1 MALLGNGTP
10 ANPGSVTFASG
21 SALAFDTSAATG
33 GFSYGDTIAGPE
45 NVAVLGGH
53 ALTLDPGPAG
63 NTYTGTTTVSA
74 GTLDVDTPAAL
85 PGYDASGDVSVAAN
99 ATLAVMVGGSGW
111 NSDGLDDIAA
121 LLSNADFAGGAWLGI
136 DTGNAG
142 SGFTYA
148 GTIVDTSGGSL
159 GLDVFGGNTLELL
172 GASTYSGPTAIGQNT
187 TLEMGAD
194 DALPSTTVVTLG
206 NGASLNLNELPQDIA
221 GLASPATGPSGCVN
235 MDDAQLTLDTSVSQ
249 SYGGTLCGDAA
260 EYGSPGSKLIVTGS
274 GIQTLTGNNGYNGV
288 AGSDYCGT
296 IEVTSGATL
305 DAGSLYA
312 LGGARWLS
320 ENYKYNN
327 FSNVTVDDGGTLA
340 VMVGSTT
347 DSDWDADDITA
358 LLAPATGATFADGAS
373 LGIDTTDA
381 TSGFTLSDV
390 ADTSSTASLGLTVLG
405 GNTLTLSGTNTYS
418 GPTNVLAGMLDA
430 ASPGALPGYD
440 LPGQISVASGATLA
454 VMVGGTS
461 DWDSIACPNTI
472 ATLLGNADFSAGASL
487 GLDTSDLASGS
498 FAYPGQIVDT
508 PNGQLGLVVLGDKTL
523 ALNEADTY
531 SGPTVVNEGTT
542 LDVDSTSALPASTVV
557 SVDGSLNLLNSA
569 CSNVAIAGLAGSGT
583 VAFDGQH
590 LTIDASTSQTFGGT
604 LDGDTNSKLI
614 IDGSG
619 TQVLGADNSSS
630 FSGTINVGPDDEGA
644 TLEAQ
649 LPTALGSATDNFSN
663 VTVEDGATLA
673 VMVGGSDEWNSS
685 NDDIGALVNGS
696 AHADFQPGSSLGID
710 ASHAPSGG
718 YTCTSIIGNPGGSL
732 GLAVLGDNSLT
743 LAPTGGVN
751 SYTGGTTIAA
761 GATLVAGSSGAIPSG
776 PLNVNG
782 TLDLAG
788 SNLTATSL
796 NGNGEID
803 LGAATLT
810 VGGATSPGTF
820 SGTIDGAAP

>member
-1 MALLGNGTP
+1 MDWATGTPIPWLTILQSCRRTSPFAAGSFLGIDSSDGSFTYGGTISGGSLGLHVLGDNTLTVTGINTYTGGTTVISGTLEAQSPSALPGYASGQVAVENGATLAVAVGGPNDWNSSEDNIASLLGPTFDVGSWLGIDTSDGNFTYSGTLSGNQGLTILGSNTLTLDPADGNSYQGGTDVAAGTLEVDSSAALPGSGVVSVADGATLTLLVGDGWNQSAVLALLGNGTP

-296 IEVTSGATL
+296 IEVTSAQLSTRE
-305 DAGSLYA
+305 ASTPWA
-312 LGGARWLS
+312 APGGCP
-320 ENYKYNN
+320 K
-327 FSNVTVDDGGTLA
+327 T
-340 VMVGSTT
+340 
-347 DSDWDADDITA
+347 
-358 LLAPATGATFADGAS
+358 
-373 LGIDTTDA
+373 
-381 TSGFTLSDV
+381 
-390 ADTSSTASLGLTVLG
+390 
-405 GNTLTLSGTNTYS
+405 TNT
-418 GPTNVLAGMLDA
+418 
-430 ASPGALPGYD
+430 
-440 LPGQISVASGATLA
+440 
-454 VMVGGTS
+454 
-461 DWDSIACPNTI
+461 TI
-472 ATLLGNADFSAGASL
+472 
-487 GLDTSDLASGS
+487 
-498 FAYPGQIVDT
+498 
-508 PNGQLGLVVLGDKTL
+508 
-523 ALNEADTY
+523 
-531 SGPTVVNEGTT
+531 
-542 LDVDSTSALPASTVV
+542 
-557 SVDGSLNLLNSA
+557 
-569 CSNVAIAGLAGSGT
+569 
-583 VAFDGQH
+583 
-590 LTIDASTSQTFGGT
+590 
-604 LDGDTNSKLI
+604 
-614 IDGSG
+614 
-619 TQVLGADNSSS
+619 
-630 FSGTINVGPDDEGA
+630 
-644 TLEAQ
+644 
-649 LPTALGSATDNFSN
+649 SAT
-663 VTVEDGATLA
+663 
-673 VMVGGSDEWNSS
+673 
-685 NDDIGALVNGS
+685 
-696 AHADFQPGSSLGID
+696 
-710 ASHAPSGG
+710 
-718 YTCTSIIGNPGGSL
+718 
-732 GLAVLGDNSLT
+732 
-743 LAPTGGVN
+743 
-751 SYTGGTTIAA
+751 
-761 GATLVAGSSGAIPSG
+761 
-776 PLNVNG
+776 
-782 TLDLAG
+782 
-788 SNLTATSL
+788 
-796 NGNGEID
+796 
-803 LGAATLT
+803 
-810 VGGATSPGTF
+810 
-820 SGTIDGAAP
+820 

>member
-1 MALLGNGTP
+1 
-10 ANPGSVTFASG
+10 
-21 SALAFDTSAATG
+21 
-33 GFSYGDTIAGPE
+33 
-45 NVAVLGGH
+45 
-53 ALTLDPGPAG
+53 
-63 NTYTGTTTVSA
+63 
-74 GTLDVDTPAAL
+74 
-85 PGYDASGDVSVAAN
+85 
-99 ATLAVMVGGSGW
+99 
-111 NSDGLDDIAA
+111 
-121 LLSNADFAGGAWLGI
+121 
-136 DTGNAG
+136 
-142 SGFTYA
+142 
-148 GTIVDTSGGSL
+148 
-159 GLDVFGGNTLELL
+159 
-172 GASTYSGPTAIGQNT
+172 
-187 TLEMGAD
+187 
-194 DALPSTTVVTLG
+194 
-206 NGASLNLNELPQDIA
+206 
-221 GLASPATGPSGCVN
+221 
-235 MDDAQLTLDTSVSQ
+235 
-249 SYGGTLCGDAA
+249 
-260 EYGSPGSKLIVTGS
+260 
-274 GIQTLTGNNGYNGV
+274 
-288 AGSDYCGT
+288 
-296 IEVTSGATL
+296 
-305 DAGSLYA
+305 
-312 LGGARWLS
+312 
-320 ENYKYNN
+320 
-327 FSNVTVDDGGTLA
+327 
-340 VMVGSTT
+340 MVGSTT
-347 DSDWDADDITA
+347 NSDWDADDIAA

-405 GNTLTLSGTNTYS
+405 GNTLTLSGTNAYR

-803 LGAATLT
+803 LAPPRLPWAADLARYVQRHDRRRGRLDRRRRRPDVHARRDQRLHRSNDGRGRPARLGKPPDGSPERRKRRAGHRHGFTLAGDDRIRPRRRT
-810 VGGATSPGTF
+810 GRFELPVRRLGRRLDRGQ
-820 SGTIDGAAP
+820 SGEPQTYLEGNQQCRHGDFGNGQRFHFLAV